1 MPLILNIV
9 LVVIAFGWLV
19 YETRYFSV
27 RLESTTRLK
36 VPEYLPDW
44 LTATGVTSKRFV
56 IPGSIFLVV
65 IVLLALIPPY
75 LPDFWTVRMAT
86 ILMFVIL
93 SVSWTMFSGPTG
105 YMSLATAAFFGVGIY
120 TSAILMPIT
129 GQLLPLPLVI
139 IVGGLISS
147 ALALLVGALTLRLRG
162 IYFAIFTFVLVVLI
176 SQLLGSYELHFMGTR
191 GRFVTV
197 IDYEIIFYIL
207 LIIFVV
213 LMATSYLLKRSKFG
227 LALQS
232 IGENEEAAAHT
243 GINVTMVKIFTFA
256 ISAFFMGAAGAIW
269 ATKLRYVDPGTAFD
283 PFISF
288 LPVLMAIFGG
298 IGQLYGPII
307 GAAFFTLL
315 REYLRTW
322 LPNELQEIN
331 TLIFGI
337 VLVAAIL
344 YMPNGLVGL
353 VQTLWNRFFGG
364 KRANT

>member
-1 MPLILNIV
+1 
-9 LVVIAFGWLV
+9 
-19 YETRYFSV
+19 
-27 RLESTTRLK
+27 
-36 VPEYLPDW
+36 
-44 LTATGVTSKRFV
+44 
-56 IPGSIFLVV
+56 
-65 IVLLALIPPY
+65 
-75 LPDFWTVRMAT
+75 
-86 ILMFVIL
+86 
-93 SVSWTMFSGPTG
+93 
-105 YMSLATAAFFGVGIY
+105 
-120 TSAILMPIT
+120 MPIT
-129 GQLLPLPLVI
+129 GELLPLPLVI
-139 IVGGLISS
+139 IIGGLISS
-147 ALALLVGALTLRLRG
+147 MLALLVGALTLRLRG

-197 IDYEIIFYIL
+197 KDYEIIFYVL

-213 LMATSYLLKRSKFG
+213 LMTTAYLLKRSRFG

-243 GINVTMVKIFTFA
+243 GINVTMVKIVTFA

-269 ATKLRYVDPGTAFD
+269 ATKLRYVDPGTSFD